1 MRLVIRKSALL
12 ELAKGMNG
20 DSFEKIKEAI
30 IAHLKG
36 LKNQKDDPEL
46 AKATEQ
52 LNSDEYMFSHLE
64 KSLDGEWIE
73 KAGYGIGTV
82 RTWRG
87 KKYKKIAQG
96 KWVRVYDKVDR
107 GAKNAMTRL
116 IHQAERIDTPEEMM
130 KFVLANKQRFS
141 DANGKPL
148 DIVDRLNAVIDGKTY
163 AGKKTE
169 PSKVVKPAKLKNE
182 EHKQFEEIKNKTA
195 SKQTEQKPEK
205 QSSFSMSDIGN
216 SEKKI
221 KDMQQ
226 AKDIIKE
233 IAQKD
238 GVTSKGR
245 EKLEDF
251 ISYNIGGSS
260 PLFDKIYS
268 EFGVS
273 PGDLDDNFEAAY
285 DMILKN
291 ALGKDTS
298 KERKKIDDSFAK
310 QTARERKMFLDDDKK
325 FQKEYKAE
333 KNNSGGKSSRFEPS
347 DSTAIGKKEVIAEP
361 VSQSAGTVEFPKTK
375 EKVSTFKKEDFKSM
389 SDEELKDY
397 EAKLEKELLASNR
410 SEPDYVEKY
419 SHWQEVHQENNDRFH
434 LHLIDEDKAEK
445 QREEE
450 IKAKKEKEIKE
461 KYHGYFD
468 NRKGLEKIRAVK
480 SLEKKYRYGVKVMSN
495 KEFVEQAIENGAEIK
510 EHEVNKLDYPSR
522 VRWNR
527 MNGYEQEQYEKR
539 IKAAGKKT
547 VYTIDG
553 YEFPKDVVDYA
564 RFYKEKGKSSRLKE
578 MQKRGLSTQVKKS
591 DSLYEYV
598 QKSIA
603 ALKAC
608 RAI

>member
-36 LKNQKDDPEL
+36 LKNQKDAPEL

-273 PGDLDDNFEAAY
+273 PGDLDDDFEAAY

-333 KNNSGGKSSRFEPS
+333 KNNS
-347 DSTAIGKKEVIAEP
+347 A
-361 VSQSAGTVEFPKTK
+361 
-375 EKVSTFKKEDFKSM
+375 KKEDFKSM

-468 NRKGLEKIRAVK
+468 NRKGLEKARAVK
-480 SLEKKYRYGVKVMSN
+480 ILEKKYRYGVKVMSN

-510 EHEVNKLDYPSR
+510 EHKVNKLDYPSR

-578 MQKRGLSTQVKKS
+578 MQKRGLSTQLKKS
-591 DSLYEYV
+591 DSLYDYV

-603 ALKAC
+603 VLKEC

>member
-1 MRLVIRKSALL
+1 MRLVIRKSVLL
-12 ELAKGMNG
+12 ELAKGMNE
-20 DSFEKIKEAI
+20 DSFEKIKAAI

-36 LKNQKDDPEL
+36 LEEQEESGDLK
-46 AKATEQ
+46 KAITYF
-52 LNSDEYMFSHLE
+52 SDNESMFSHLE
-64 KSLDGEWIE
+64 KSLSGEWIE

-116 IHQAERIDTPEEMM
+116 IHQAENIDTPEEMM
-130 KFVLANKQRFS
+130 RFVLANKQRFS

-148 DIVDRLNAVIDGKTY
+148 DIVDRLNAVIDNKEYKNESSKKSAANTN
-163 AGKKTE
+163 KKTPAQPKTGKNTE
-169 PSKVVKPAKLKNE
+169 KPAKTSGN
-182 EHKQFEEIKNKTA
+182 
-195 SKQTEQKPEK
+195 
-205 QSSFSMSDIGN
+205 SSFGLDDIKSG
-216 SEKKI
+216 KKV
-221 KDMQQ
+221 KTVAEMEDV
-226 AKDIIKE
+226 AKQIADKYKE
-233 IAQKD
+233 NGHKAESVWIDFMAYNLD
-238 GVTSKGR
+238 GGM
-245 EKLEDF
+245 
-251 ISYNIGGSS
+251 G
-260 PLFDKIYS
+260 
-268 EFGVS
+268 
-273 PGDLDDNFEAAY
+273 GDLATDFMQKHGDVNFQTL
-285 DMILKN
+285 IKKLS
-291 ALGKDTS
+291 GKKLS
-298 KERKKIDDSFAK
+298 AKERNPEFADEYANMEEEKSTKK
-310 QTARERKMFLDDDKK
+310 KK
-325 FQKEYKAE
+325 ASNASVF
-333 KNNSGGKSSRFEPS
+333 SPS
-347 DSTAIGKKEVIAEP
+347 DSADIDKKEVIAEP

-578 MQKRGLSTQVKKS
+578 MQKRGISTQVKKS